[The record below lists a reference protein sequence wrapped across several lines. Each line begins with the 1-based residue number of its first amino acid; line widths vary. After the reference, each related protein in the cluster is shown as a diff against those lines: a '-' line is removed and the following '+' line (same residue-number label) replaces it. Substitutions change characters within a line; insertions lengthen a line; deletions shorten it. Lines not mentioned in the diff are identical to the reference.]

1 MSRVTSREAVTG
13 LGDTEPGDLDLLEHP
28 AIVQARA
35 DIALPWW
42 FWEAAVLVFVATIAA
57 SALFPGGVA

>member
-1 MSRVTSREAVTG
+1 MKSGASREAVTG
-13 LGDTEPGDLDLLEHP
+13 LGDTETGDLEVLEHP

-42 FWEAAVLVFVATIAA
+42 CWEA
-57 SALFPGGVA
+57 SALFPWGVA